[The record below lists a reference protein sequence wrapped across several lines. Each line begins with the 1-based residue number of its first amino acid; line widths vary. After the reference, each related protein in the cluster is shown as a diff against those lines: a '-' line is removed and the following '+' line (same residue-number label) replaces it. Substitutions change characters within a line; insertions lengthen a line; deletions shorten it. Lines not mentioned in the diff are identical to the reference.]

1 MSEYIKSQISLESS
15 RLESY
20 GFFEKETSLCECC
33 LEIAFLS
40 QFPSSVFS
48 SYTDTHARV
57 NKNNIAMFCIASGW
71 LNLIEYYGIHI

>member
-1 MSEYIKSQISLESS
+1 MKSS

-20 GFFEKETSLCECC
+20 GVFEKETILCECY

-48 SYTDTHARV
+48 SFTDTHARV
-57 NKNNIAMFCIASGW
+57 NKNNVAMY
-71 LNLIEYYGIHI
+71 E